1 MVLITD
7 SASSELRRILD
18 YFGALPRQGVRL
30 RVDEAGSLKMAID
43 VPHLGDAV
51 IRHDK
56 ALLLIMDTA
65 LSASLA
71 RRELDFCL
79 PEGDARTL
87 TLRKPEFTL
96 RHRPSDATAA
106 LARAQG

>member
-7 SASSELRRILD
+7 SASSELRRILS
-18 YFGALPRQGVRL
+18 YHGALSRQGVRL
-30 RVDEAGSLKMAID
+30 RVDEGGNLKMAID

-56 ALLLIMDTA
+56 ALLLIMDTS

-79 PEGDARTL
+79 PEGKT
-87 TLRKPEFTL
+87 TKPEFTL
-96 RHRPSDATAA
+96 RARPTELTAHA
-106 LARAQG
+106 PAARSSP

>member
-7 SASSELRRILD
+7 SASSELRRILN
-18 YFGALPRQGVRL
+18 YHGALSRQGVRL

-56 ALLLIMDTA
+56 ALLLIMDTS

-79 PEGDARTL
+79 PDGRT
-87 TLRKPEFTL
+87 TKPEFTL
-96 RHRPSDATAA
+96 RPRPTDAATPAA
-106 LARAQG
+106 VAS

>member
-7 SASSELRRILD
+7 SASSELRRILS
-18 YFGALPRQGVRL
+18 YHGALARQGVRL

-56 ALLLIMDTA
+56 ALLLIMDSS

-79 PEGDARTL
+79 PEGKAT
-87 TLRKPEFTL
+87 KPEFTL
-96 RHRPSDATAA
+96 RARPTEPSAGATSTSTTSTTS
-106 LARAQG
+106 

>member
-7 SASSELRRILD
+7 TASSELRRILS
-18 YFGALPRQGVRL
+18 YHGALPRQGVRL
-30 RVDEAGSLKMAID
+30 RVDEGGSLKMAID

-51 IRHDK
+51 IRRDK
-56 ALLLIMDTA
+56 ALLLIMDTT

-79 PEGDARTL
+79 PEGHGRT
-87 TLRKPEFTL
+87 KPEFTL
-96 RHRPSDATAA
+96 RHRPAA
-106 LARAQG
+106 ELAPLAPAEA

>member
-7 SASSELRRILD
+7 SASSELRRILS
-18 YFGALPRQGVRL
+18 YHGALARQGVRL

-56 ALLLIMDTA
+56 ALLLIMDSS

-79 PEGDARTL
+79 LEGHGRT
-87 TLRKPEFTL
+87 KPEFTL
-96 RHRPSDATAA
+96 RDRPTSYSSS
-106 LARAQG
+106 LAGAER

>member
-1 MVLITD
+1 MVLITE
-7 SASSELRRILD
+7 SASSELRRILN
-18 YFGALPRQGVRL
+18 YYGALARQGVRL

-51 IRHDK
+51 IRRDK
-56 ALLLIMDTA
+56 VLLLIMDTP

-79 PEGDARTL
+79 PEGKT
-87 TLRKPEFTL
+87 TKPEFTL
-96 RHRPSDATAA
+96 RARPGDAATPAA
-106 LARAQG
+106 MAF

>member
-7 SASSELRRILD
+7 SASSELRRILS
-18 YFGALPRQGVRL
+18 YHGALPRQGVRL
-30 RVDEAGSLKMAID
+30 RVDDAGSLKMAID

-87 TLRKPEFTL
+87 TKPEFTL
-96 RHRPSDATAA
+96 RHRPTDPAAA
-106 LARAQG
+106 LARAQV

>member
-7 SASSELRRILD
+7 SASSELRRILS
-18 YFGALPRQGVRL
+18 YHGALARQGVRL
-30 RVDEAGSLKMAID
+30 RVDEGGSLKMAID

-56 ALLLIMDTA
+56 ALLLIMDSP

-79 PEGDARTL
+79 PDGKT
-87 TLRKPEFTL
+87 TKPEFTL
-96 RHRPSDATAA
+96 RLRPNETATHAA
-106 LARAQG
+106 AAVTH